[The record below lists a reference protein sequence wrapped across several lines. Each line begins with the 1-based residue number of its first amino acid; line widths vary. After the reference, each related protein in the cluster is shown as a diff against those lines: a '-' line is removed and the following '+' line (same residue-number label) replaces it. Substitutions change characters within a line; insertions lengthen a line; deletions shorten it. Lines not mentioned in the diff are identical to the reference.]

1 MGRVRITPG
10 FLLLLAVLF
19 YLDEGMGILPWG
31 LLACAL
37 HELGHYLTGRALGGR
52 LDWIE
57 LSVVGAQLS
66 LSYPAPLS
74 YGRETAVTLAGPVV
88 NLVLGWL
95 AARRGLFLLAG
106 VSFGLGGFNLLPIL
120 PLDGGRALW
129 CALACLFGED
139 RAEQALAVSAGA
151 LIGLAAGFSLIA
163 AVRYANVTLLLTTGW
178 LLWITLWRKDGKRE
192 RKNRKKP
199 LLFGK

>member
-1 MGRVRITPG
+1 MGRVRVTPG

-37 HELGHYLTGRALGGR
+37 HELGHYLTGRALRGR
-52 LDWIE
+52 LSWIE
-57 LSVVGAQLS
+57 LSAVGAQLS

-74 YGRETAVTLAGPVV
+74 YGGEIAVILAGPVV
-88 NLVLGWL
+88 NLLLGWL
-95 AARRGLFLLAG
+95 AAERGLFLLAG

-129 CALACLFGED
+129 CALACLFGAD
-139 RAEQALAVSAGA
+139 RAEQALAVSAGL

-178 LLWITLWRKDGKRE
+178 LLWITLRRKSGE
-192 RKNRKKP
+192 RVEKTRKKP
-199 LLFGK
+199 LLFDR